1 MMIRI
6 RRTSLQVPTKII
18 LAVMSLLPITGCCGK
33 FFRGSKDIIGLT
45 ISPANG
51 SIKPDSTQQ
60 FTATG
65 SYYDS
70 TTGDVTPETTWT
82 SSDLAIASINS
93 EGLASGV
100 SSGVTTISA
109 DCQCY
114 IIHTNLTISSS
125 AANLTSIAVTP
136 ANPTVNVGNTQQ
148 FTATGT
154 YSNGTSSVIT
164 SSATWTSSSSTI
176 ATVNSSGLATG
187 LSTGNVTITA
197 TSNGVSGN
205 TTLTVQ

>member
-1 MMIRI
+1 MAM
-6 RRTSLQVPTKII
+6 
-18 LAVMSLLPITGCCGK
+18 LAVSFLLITGCCGK
-33 FFRGSKDIIGLT
+33 FFRGSKDIVGLA
-45 ISPANG
+45 ISPTNG
-51 SIKPDSTQQ
+51 SIQPETTQQ

-65 SYYDS
+65 TYSDGS
-70 TTGDVTPETTWT
+70 TGDVTSETTWS
-82 SSDLAIASINS
+82 SSDPTIAAVST
-93 EGLASGV
+93 EGLASGL
-100 SSGVTTISA
+100 SEGVTKISG

-114 IIHTNLTISSS
+114 VVKTNLTISSS

-136 ANPTVNVGNTQQ
+136 AVPTVNVGNTQQ

-164 SSATWTSSSSTI
+164 SSATWTSSSNTI